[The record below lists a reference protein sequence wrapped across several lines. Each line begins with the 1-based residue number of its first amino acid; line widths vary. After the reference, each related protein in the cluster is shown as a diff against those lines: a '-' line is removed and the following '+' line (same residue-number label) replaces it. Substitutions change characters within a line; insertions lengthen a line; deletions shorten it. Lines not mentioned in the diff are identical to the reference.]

1 MLVGDL
7 MNTKQREVCES
18 QGLDPNRI
26 PSHVAIIM
34 DGNGRW
40 AEERGESRVF
50 GHMHGVDAVRS
61 SVEAAMELGVRHLTL
76 YAFSTENW
84 LRPTQEVNFLMSL
97 FQESIKKE
105 SSALI
110 KHNVRFKLIGDRKPF
125 PKKLVDKIKEL
136 EKLTEKNTGLTLSV
150 AINYGGRWDIVNAV
164 NKHQKETLSKKPLTQ
179 KNLIQNLSLNY
190 APDPD
195 LLIRTGGEKRISN
208 FLIWQFSYSELYFT
222 ETLWP
227 DFNERALMT
236 ALFEFQKR
244 ERRYGKT
251 SEQL

>member
-1 MLVGDL
+1 MFNFFRPLRAKEAL
-7 MNTKQREVCES
+7 LEK
-18 QGLDPNRI
+18 PKHI
-26 PSHVAIIM
+26 AIIM

-40 AEERGESRVF
+40 AKKRLMPRISGHKKGLES
-50 GHMHGVDAVRS
+50 VRT
-61 SVEAAMELGVRHLTL
+61 VITQCQKLNIPFLTL
-76 YAFSTENW
+76 FAFSTENW
-84 LRPTQEVNFLMSL
+84 LRPSQEVNFLMSL

-164 NKHQKETLSKKPLTQ
+164 NKHQKETFSKKPLTQ

>member
-1 MLVGDL
+1 MFNFFRPLRAKEAL
-7 MNTKQREVCES
+7 LEK
-18 QGLDPNRI
+18 PKHI
-26 PSHVAIIM
+26 AIIM

-40 AEERGESRVF
+40 ANKRLMPRISGHKKGLES
-50 GHMHGVDAVRS
+50 VRT
-61 SVEAAMELGVRHLTL
+61 VITQCQKLNIPFLTL
-76 YAFSTENW
+76 FAFSTENW

>member
-1 MLVGDL
+1 MFNFFRPLRAKEAL
-7 MNTKQREVCES
+7 LEK
-18 QGLDPNRI
+18 PKHI
-26 PSHVAIIM
+26 AIIM

-40 AEERGESRVF
+40 AKKRLMPRISGHKKGLES
-50 GHMHGVDAVRS
+50 VRT
-61 SVEAAMELGVRHLTL
+61 VITQCQKLNIPFLTL
-76 YAFSTENW
+76 FAFSTENW

-164 NKHQKETLSKKPLTQ
+164 NKYQKEAVSKKPLTQ

>member
-1 MLVGDL
+1 VFNFFRPLRAKEAL
-7 MNTKQREVCES
+7 LEK
-18 QGLDPNRI
+18 PKHI
-26 PSHVAIIM
+26 AIIM

-40 AEERGESRVF
+40 AKKRLMPRISGHKKGLES
-50 GHMHGVDAVRS
+50 VRT
-61 SVEAAMELGVRHLTL
+61 VITQCQKLNIPFLTL
-76 YAFSTENW
+76 FAFSTENW

-164 NKHQKETLSKKPLTQ
+164 NKYQKETLSKKPLTQ

>member
-1 MLVGDL
+1 MFNFFRLL
-7 MNTKQREVCES
+7 RAKEALLEK
-18 QGLDPNRI
+18 PKHI
-26 PSHVAIIM
+26 AIIM

-40 AEERGESRVF
+40 AKKRLMPRIAGHKKGLES
-50 GHMHGVDAVRS
+50 VRT
-61 SVEAAMELGVRHLTL
+61 VITQCQKLNIPFLTL
-76 YAFSTENW
+76 FAFSTENW

>member
-1 MLVGDL
+1 MFNFFRPLRAKEAL
-7 MNTKQREVCES
+7 LEK
-18 QGLDPNRI
+18 PKHI
-26 PSHVAIIM
+26 AIIM

-40 AEERGESRVF
+40 AKKRLMPRISGHKKGLES
-50 GHMHGVDAVRS
+50 VRT
-61 SVEAAMELGVRHLTL
+61 VITQCQKLNIPFLTL
-76 YAFSTENW
+76 FAFSTENW

-136 EKLTEKNTGLTLSV
+136 ENLTEKNTGLTLSV
-150 AINYGGRWDIVNAV
+150 AINYGGRWDIVNAI

-179 KNLIQNLSLNY
+179 KNLIENLSLNY

>member
-1 MLVGDL
+1 MFNFFRPLQA
-7 MNTKQREVCES
+7 KES
-18 QGLDPNRI
+18 LLEKPKHI
-26 PSHVAIIM
+26 AIVM

-40 AEERGESRVF
+40 AKKRLMPRISGHKRGLES
-50 GHMHGVDAVRS
+50 VRT
-61 SVEAAMELGVRHLTL
+61 VITQCQKLNIPFLTL
-76 YAFSTENW
+76 FAFSTENW
-84 LRPTQEVNFLMSL
+84 LRPSQEVNFLMSL

-110 KHNVRFKLIGDRKPF
+110 KHNIRFKLIGDRKPF
-125 PKKLVDKIKEL
+125 PKKLIDKIKEL
-136 EKLTEKNTGLTLSV
+136 ERLTEKNTGLTLSV
-150 AINYGGRWDIVNAV
+150 AVNYGGRWDIVNAI
-164 NKHQKETLSKKPLTQ
+164 NMYQKETHFKKLLTQ
-179 KNLIQNLSLNY
+179 KSLIQNLSLNY

-208 FLIWQFSYSELYFT
+208 FLIWQFSYTELFFT

>member
-1 MLVGDL
+1 MFNFFRPLQAKEAL
-7 MNTKQREVCES
+7 LEK
-18 QGLDPNRI
+18 PKHI
-26 PSHVAIIM
+26 AIVM

-40 AEERGESRVF
+40 AKKRLMPRISGHKRGLES
-50 GHMHGVDAVRS
+50 VRT
-61 SVEAAMELGVRHLTL
+61 VITQCQKLNIPFLTL
-76 YAFSTENW
+76 FAFSTENW
-84 LRPTQEVNFLMSL
+84 LRPSQEVNFLMSL

-110 KHNVRFKLIGDRKPF
+110 KHNIRFKLIGDRKPF
-125 PKKLVDKIKEL
+125 PKKLIDKIKEL
-136 EKLTEKNTGLTLSV
+136 ERLTEKNTGLTLSV
-150 AINYGGRWDIVNAV
+150 AVNYGGRWDIVNAI
-164 NKHQKETLSKKPLTQ
+164 NMYQKETHFKKLLTQ
-179 KNLIQNLSLNY
+179 KSLIQNLALNY

-208 FLIWQFSYSELYFT
+208 FLIWQFSYTELYFT

>member
-1 MLVGDL
+1 MFNLFRPL
-7 MNTKQREVCES
+7 RAKEALLEK
-18 QGLDPNRI
+18 PKHI
-26 PSHVAIIM
+26 AIIM

-40 AEERGESRVF
+40 AKKRLMPRISGHKKGLES
-50 GHMHGVDAVRS
+50 VRT
-61 SVEAAMELGVRHLTL
+61 VITQCQKLNIPFLTL
-76 YAFSTENW
+76 FAFSTENW

-164 NKHQKETLSKKPLTQ
+164 NEYRKQNHLKKVFTQ
-179 KNLIQNLSLNY
+179 KNLIQNLSLNF

-195 LLIRTGGEKRISN
+195 FLIRTGGEKRISN
-208 FLIWQFSYSELYFT
+208 FLIWQFSYTELYFT
-222 ETLWP
+222 EKLWP
-227 DFNERALMT
+227 DFNEKAFMA
-236 ALFEFQKR
+236 ALFEFQER

>member
-1 MLVGDL
+1 VFNFFRPLQAKEALLEKPKHIAV
-7 MNTKQREVCES
+7 
-18 QGLDPNRI
+18 
-26 PSHVAIIM
+26 IM

-40 AEERGESRVF
+40 AKKRLMPRISGHKKGLES
-50 GHMHGVDAVRS
+50 VRM
-61 SVEAAMELGVRHLTL
+61 VITQCQKLNIPFLTL
-76 YAFSTENW
+76 FAFSTENW
-84 LRPTQEVNFLMSL
+84 LRPTREVNFLMSL

-125 PKKLVDKIKEL
+125 PKKLIDKIKVL
-136 EKLTEKNTGLTLSV
+136 EKLTEKNTGLTLSIAV
-150 AINYGGRWDIVNAV
+150 NYGGRWDIVNAV
-164 NKHQKETLSKKPLTQ
+164 NTFQKETHFKKLLTQ
-179 KNLIQNLSLNY
+179 KSLTQNLSLNY

-227 DFNERALMT
+227 DFDERALMT

>member
-1 MLVGDL
+1 VFNFFRPLQAKEAL
-7 MNTKQREVCES
+7 LEK
-18 QGLDPNRI
+18 PKHI
-26 PSHVAIIM
+26 AIIM

-40 AEERGESRVF
+40 AKKRLMPRISGHKRGLES
-50 GHMHGVDAVRS
+50 VRT
-61 SVEAAMELGVRHLTL
+61 VITQCQKLNIPFLTL
-76 YAFSTENW
+76 FAFSTENW
-84 LRPTQEVNFLMSL
+84 LRPSQEVNFLMSL

-110 KHNVRFKLIGDRKPF
+110 KHNIRFKLIGDRKPF
-125 PKKLVDKIKEL
+125 PKKLIDKIKEL
-136 EKLTEKNTGLTLSV
+136 ERLTEKNTGLTLSV
-150 AINYGGRWDIVNAV
+150 AVNYGGRWDIVNAI
-164 NKHQKETLSKKPLTQ
+164 NMYQKETHFKKLLTQ
-179 KNLIQNLSLNY
+179 KSLIQNLALNY

-208 FLIWQFSYSELYFT
+208 FLIWQFSYTELYFT

>member
-1 MLVGDL
+1 VFNFFRPLQA
-7 MNTKQREVCES
+7 KES
-18 QGLDPNRI
+18 LLEKPKHI
-26 PSHVAIIM
+26 AIVM

-40 AEERGESRVF
+40 AKKRLMPRISGHKRGLES
-50 GHMHGVDAVRS
+50 VRT
-61 SVEAAMELGVRHLTL
+61 VITQCQKLNIPFLTL
-76 YAFSTENW
+76 FAFSTENW
-84 LRPTQEVNFLMSL
+84 LRPSQEVNFLMSL

-110 KHNVRFKLIGDRKPF
+110 KHNIRFKLIGDRKPF
-125 PKKLVDKIKEL
+125 PKKLIDKIKEL
-136 EKLTEKNTGLTLSV
+136 ERLTEKNTGLTLSV
-150 AINYGGRWDIVNAV
+150 AVNYGGRWDIVNAI
-164 NKHQKETLSKKPLTQ
+164 NMYQKETHFKKLLTQ
-179 KNLIQNLSLNY
+179 KSLIQNLSLNY

-208 FLIWQFSYSELYFT
+208 FLIWQFSYTELYFT

>member
-1 MLVGDL
+1 MFNFFRPLRAKEAL
-7 MNTKQREVCES
+7 LEK
-18 QGLDPNRI
+18 PKHI
-26 PSHVAIIM
+26 AIIM

-40 AEERGESRVF
+40 AKKRLMPRISGHKKGLES
-50 GHMHGVDAVRS
+50 VRT
-61 SVEAAMELGVRHLTL
+61 VITQCQKLNIPFLTL
-76 YAFSTENW
+76 FAFSTENW

-164 NKHQKETLSKKPLTQ
+164 NKHQKETLSKEPLTQ

>member
-1 MLVGDL
+1 MFNFFRPLRAKEAL
-7 MNTKQREVCES
+7 LEK
-18 QGLDPNRI
+18 PKHI
-26 PSHVAIIM
+26 AIIM

-40 AEERGESRVF
+40 AKKRLMPRISGHKKGLES
-50 GHMHGVDAVRS
+50 VRT
-61 SVEAAMELGVRHLTL
+61 VITQCQKLNIPFLTL
-76 YAFSTENW
+76 FAFSTENW

-164 NKHQKETLSKKPLTQ
+164 NKYQKETVSKKPLTQ

>member
-1 MLVGDL
+1 MFNFFRSLQAKEAL
-7 MNTKQREVCES
+7 LEK
-18 QGLDPNRI
+18 PKHI
-26 PSHVAIIM
+26 AIVM

-40 AEERGESRVF
+40 AKKRFMPRISGHKRGLES
-50 GHMHGVDAVRS
+50 VRT
-61 SVEAAMELGVRHLTL
+61 VITQCQKFNIPFLTL
-76 YAFSTENW
+76 FAFSTENW
-84 LRPTQEVNFLMSL
+84 LRPSQEVNFLISL

-110 KHNVRFKLIGDRKPF
+110 KHNIRFKLIGDRKPF
-125 PKKLVDKIKEL
+125 PKKLIDKIKEL
-136 EKLTEKNTGLTLSV
+136 ERLTEKNTGLTLSV
-150 AINYGGRWDIVNAV
+150 AVNYGGRWDIVNAI
-164 NKHQKETLSKKPLTQ
+164 NMYQKETHLKKPLTQ
-179 KNLIQNLSLNY
+179 KSLIQNLALNY

-208 FLIWQFSYSELYFT
+208 FLIWQLSYTELYFT

>member
-1 MLVGDL
+1 MFNFFRPLSAKEALLEKPKHIAV
-7 MNTKQREVCES
+7 
-18 QGLDPNRI
+18 
-26 PSHVAIIM
+26 IM

-40 AEERGESRVF
+40 AKKRLMPRISGHKKGLES
-50 GHMHGVDAVRS
+50 VRM
-61 SVEAAMELGVRHLTL
+61 VITQCQKLNIPFLTL
-76 YAFSTENW
+76 FAFSTENW
-84 LRPTQEVNFLMSL
+84 LRPSQEVNFLMSL

-125 PKKLVDKIKEL
+125 PKKLIDKIKEL

-164 NKHQKETLSKKPLTQ
+164 NTYQKETNFKKPLTQ
-179 KNLIQNLSLNY
+179 KSLTQNLSLNY

>member
-1 MLVGDL
+1 MFNFFRPLRAKEAL
-7 MNTKQREVCES
+7 LEK
-18 QGLDPNRI
+18 PKHI
-26 PSHVAIIM
+26 AIIM

-40 AEERGESRVF
+40 AKKRLMPRISGHKKGLES
-50 GHMHGVDAVRS
+50 VRT
-61 SVEAAMELGVRHLTL
+61 VITQCQKLNIPFLTL
-76 YAFSTENW
+76 FAFSTENW
-84 LRPTQEVNFLMSL
+84 LRPTQEVNFLMLL

-164 NKHQKETLSKKPLTQ
+164 NKYQKETLSKKPLTQ

-227 DFNERALMT
+227 DFNERALMN

>member
-1 MLVGDL
+1 MFNLFRPL
-7 MNTKQREVCES
+7 RAKEALLEK
-18 QGLDPNRI
+18 PKHI
-26 PSHVAIIM
+26 AIIM

-40 AEERGESRVF
+40 AKKRLMPRISGHKKGLES
-50 GHMHGVDAVRS
+50 VRT
-61 SVEAAMELGVRHLTL
+61 VITQCQKLNIPFLTL
-76 YAFSTENW
+76 FAFSTENW

-164 NKHQKETLSKKPLTQ
+164 NKYQKETLSKKPLTQ

>member
-1 MLVGDL
+1 MFNFFRPLQAKEAL
-7 MNTKQREVCES
+7 LEK
-18 QGLDPNRI
+18 PKHI
-26 PSHVAIIM
+26 AIIM

-40 AEERGESRVF
+40 AKKRLMPRISGHKRGLES
-50 GHMHGVDAVRS
+50 VRM
-61 SVEAAMELGVRHLTL
+61 AITQCQKLNIPFLTL
-76 YAFSTENW
+76 FAFSTENW
-84 LRPTQEVNFLMSL
+84 LRPSQEVNFLMSL

-125 PKKLVDKIKEL
+125 PKKLIDKIKEL
-136 EKLTEKNTGLTLSV
+136 ERLTEKNTGLTLSV
-150 AINYGGRWDIVNAV
+150 AVNYGGRWDIVNAI
-164 NKHQKETLSKKPLTQ
+164 NAYQKETHFKKLLTQ
-179 KNLIQNLSLNY
+179 KSLTQNLSLNY

-208 FLIWQFSYSELYFT
+208 FLIWQFSYTELYFT